1 MGAHRDPAAGAP
13 EKTAAEAGASHSA
26 DLSPKAGASIG
37 ADAATAD
44 GGSCSAAAAQEAGA
58 CISPSVGQQADA
70 ETRAERMNLR
80 NLNTDALA
88 YIGDA
93 VYELAVRQDLVRS
106 GICRAD
112 RLHREATGYVSAAA
126 QARAI
131 RSIYDELTEEEQS
144 QVRRWRNHRY
154 HSKAKN
160 ADPMTYKWATA
171 FEALAGYLYLC
182 GDSQRLD
189 WLISRARA
197 VNDHDDDHGA
207 QSP

>member
-1 MGAHRDPAAGAP
+1 MGAQREPAAGAP
-13 EKTAAEAGASHSA
+13 DKTAAEAGASHSA
-26 DLSPKAGASIG
+26 DLGLKTGACASPSAAQQ
-37 ADAATAD
+37 ADACA
-44 GGSCSAAAAQEAGA
+44 
-58 CISPSVGQQADA
+58 SPPVGQQADA

-197 VNDHDDDHGA
+197 VIDLGTDQDT
-207 QSP
+207 